1 MRIVLFILGL
11 YHGANG
17 LVMLAA
23 PSFWYGAV
31 PGVTA
36 TGPANSHFIRD
47 IGLAFLAAA
56 TALIWA
62 SRGGPRALIVVAVVF
77 LGGHAAYHLVEMAL
91 HGSVSIRDLAVIVLP
106 SFLPLTGLRRTA

>member
-1 MRIVLFILGL
+1 MRIVLLVLGL

-36 TGPANSHFIRD
+36 TGPANGHFIRD

-62 SRGGPRALIVVAVVF
+62 ARGGPHALIVVAVVF
-77 LGGHAAYHLVEMAL
+77 LGGHAAYHLIEMGL
-91 HGSVSIRDLAVIVLP
+91 HGGVSVRDLVVIVLP
-106 SFLPLTGLRRTA
+106 GFLPLAGLRRAA